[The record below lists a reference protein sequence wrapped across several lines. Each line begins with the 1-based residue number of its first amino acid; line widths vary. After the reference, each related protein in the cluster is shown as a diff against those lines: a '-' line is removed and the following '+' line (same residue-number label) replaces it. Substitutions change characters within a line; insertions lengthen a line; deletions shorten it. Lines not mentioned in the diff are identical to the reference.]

1 MGEQKQFRSEQARKN
16 YEKQEKLRAQAAK
29 RKVFNAKKEALIA
42 KAKAWLQ
49 DHRKQVAVGA
59 AIAAVALV
67 ILWLVC
73 KWFIG
78 PDGSIPNFF
87 GHLVGTEDN
96 WLIIDTADTNAD
108 PRYRHLA
115 DYDIPEGYKKD
126 EFTVFTD
133 DIQQDFYCKP
143 VEKGGVIC
151 DFYIAAAKNMT
162 GATYL
167 DTLLSYQTHKT
178 ATEPKQAVI
187 AGKDTTYVYMT
198 FDESDTDGEGMGFSC
213 LCIYMDT
220 PQGSA
225 VSAMVNSYTVP
236 VEEMPD
242 EATLL
247 AEAEYIL
254 SGLTLVK

>member
-1 MGEQKQFRSEQARKN
+1 MGEKKQFRSEQARKN

-29 RKVFNAKKEALIA
+29 RKEFQAKKADLTQRCTT
-42 KAKAWLQ
+42 WLQ
-49 DHRKQVAVGA
+49 KNRKLAVTIA
-59 AIAAVALV
+59 VTAAVVLV
-67 ILWLVC
+67 ILWLLC

-87 GHLVGTEDN
+87 GHLVGTQEN
-96 WLIIDTADTNAD
+96 WLIIDTADKNDD
-108 PRYRHLA
+108 PIYHHLA
-115 DYDIPEGYKKD
+115 DFDIPEGYQKG

-133 DIQQDFYCKP
+133 EIQQDFYCTP
-143 VEKGGVIC
+143 VEEGGVIC

-162 GATYL
+162 GAEYL
-167 DTLLSYQTHKT
+167 ETLLGYQSHQT
-178 ATEPKQAVI
+178 ASEPRQAVI
-187 AGKDTTYVYMT
+187 AGKDVNYVYMT

-213 LCIYMDT
+213 LCIYIDT

-225 VSAMVNSYTVP
+225 VSAMINSYTVP

-254 SGLTLVK
+254 SSLTLMK